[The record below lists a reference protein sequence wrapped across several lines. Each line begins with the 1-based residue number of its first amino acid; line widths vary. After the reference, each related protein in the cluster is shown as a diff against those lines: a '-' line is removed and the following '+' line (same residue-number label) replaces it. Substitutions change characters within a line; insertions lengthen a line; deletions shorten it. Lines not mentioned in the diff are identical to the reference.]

1 VNDFFQ
7 ADGIELLWGVPFLRS
22 VLAVVLGYAVFA
34 VSGGLL
40 FKVAG
45 RDPHAAQDL
54 WFVVLAVIYG
64 MVFAGLGGVV
74 AARLARAG
82 GPVLGGWVRGLFALG
97 ATVSLL
103 KSAGA
108 TWSQWSAIL
117 LMAPCACGAV
127 HMRKPRTSG

>member
-64 MVFAGLGGVV
+64 MVFAGLIAVGT
-74 AARLARAG
+74 
-82 GPVLGGWVRGLFALG
+82 
-97 ATVSLL
+97 TVSPV

-117 LMAPCACGAV
+117 LMAPCAWGAGG
-127 HMRKPRTSG
+127 RRG

>member
-1 VNDFFQ
+1 MTDFFR
-7 ADGIELLWGVPFLRS
+7 ALGIELLWGVPFLRS
-22 VLAVVLGYAVFA
+22 VVAVVLGYAVFA

-40 FKVAG
+40 FQVAR
-45 RDPHAAQDL
+45 RDPHAVQEV

-74 AARLARAG
+74 ASRLAPSRGAVHAG
-82 GPVLGGWVRGLFALG
+82 VVTGLIALG
-97 ATVSLL
+97 ATVSLV

-117 LMAPCACGAV
+117 LMAPCAWGAG
-127 HMRKPRTSG
+127 RGRG